1 MVKNIIA
8 KNTWPTGLLE
18 WTNKTY
24 PLHLEH
30 KKLQERES
38 FHSCNNIQLGHA
50 NMKGIKTYVTNQPIP
65 STEELQIKESQ
76 PKC

>member
-18 WTNKTY
+18 WT
-24 PLHLEH
+24 
-30 KKLQERES
+30 
-38 FHSCNNIQLGHA
+38 NNIQLGHA